1 MVAWGDT
8 INIIDQEHQRSRSA
22 ESHGRRRNLA
32 GHMMLTMTK
41 YCTWHRLQTNVL
53 VSPSSGT
60 FSTNFNPPLPQQGSD
75 EWLNR
80 GNYVKCNGYS
90 KKLWKSL
97 HFITLVSGG
106 SIRRIYNQLKTET
119 ISIYALRQMFS
130 KTGDD
135 LWFARGANTLLL
147 NNIRTPR
154 TNRQVVETLQLYN
167 KKHEHK

>member
-1 MVAWGDT
+1 MGGY
-8 INIIDQEHQRSRSA
+8 HQYNWSRTPEVEICG
-22 ESHGRRRNLA
+22 ESWTKTQSGRAHDVDNDKIL
-32 GHMMLTMTK
+32 HLT
-41 YCTWHRLQTNVL
+41 L

-80 GNYVKCNGYS
+80 GNDVKCNGYT
-90 KKLWKSL
+90 KKLWKGL